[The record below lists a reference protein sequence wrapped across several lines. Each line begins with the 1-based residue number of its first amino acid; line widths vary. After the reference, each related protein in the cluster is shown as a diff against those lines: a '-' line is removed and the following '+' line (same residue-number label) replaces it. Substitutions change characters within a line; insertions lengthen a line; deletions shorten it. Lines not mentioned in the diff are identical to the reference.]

1 MAFNSASGYN
11 NLPSG
16 NFTPEIFS
24 QKVLKFFRRASVA
37 EDITNTD
44 YAGEIENF
52 GDTVRIIKEPT
63 ITISSYSRGSVVNPQ
78 DLADDQITMV
88 VDQANAFAFKIDDI
102 EERQSHVNFEALA
115 TSSGAYSLKRAY
127 DATVLQAISDGAGIA
142 GSLATAASGSS
153 APSALTTTDASGLG
167 TANAPVNITADSGD
181 AAVNLMLNM
190 ARHLDDQSVPEEN
203 RWFVAPPAFYE
214 QLFSAGAKFAEVQV
228 TGDQTSPL
236 RNGLVMQGNI
246 AGFNCYKST
255 ALNSTGG
262 TDQVVLT
269 DATATLAT
277 DATENVVLAGHMSST
292 ATASHIAKTEVVRST
307 ETFSDIVRGLHVFG
321 RKVLRQEAIVRG
333 VIDFA

>member
-1 MAFNSASGYN
+1 MAFDSASGYN

-24 QKVLKFFRRASVA
+24 QKVLKFFRRASVV

-44 YAGEIENF
+44 YAGEIDNY

-63 ITISSYSRGSVVNPQ
+63 ITVSSYSRGAVVSPQ

-115 TSSGAYSLKRAY
+115 TSSGAYSLKRKY
-127 DATVLQAISDGAGIA
+127 DGNVLTSMFGGAGLSSES
-142 GSLATAASGSS
+142 GASVQQV
-153 APSALTTTDASGLG
+153 TGLG
-167 TANAPVNITADSGD
+167 TLGSPLSVSTGD
-181 AAVNLMLNM
+181 IAVNTILKM
-190 ARHLDDQSVPEEN
+190 ARAMDDQSIPEEN
-203 RWFVAPPAFYE
+203 RFFVAPPIFYE
-214 QLFSAGAKFAEVQV
+214 TLFKAGSKFAEVQV

-262 TDQVVLT
+262 TDQVT
-269 DATATLAT
+269 MTGLAT
-277 DATENVVLAGHMSST
+277 DASENLVLAGHMSST

-307 ETFSDIVRGLHVFG
+307 ETFSDIIRGLHVFG
-321 RKVLRQEAIVRG
+321 RKVLRPEAIVRG

>member
-1 MAFNSASGYN
+1 MAFNSASGHN

-63 ITISSYSRGSVVNPQ
+63 ITVASYSRGAVINPQ

-102 EERQSHVNFEALA
+102 EERHSHVNFEALA
-115 TSSGAYSLKRAY
+115 TSSGAFSLKRKY
-127 DATVLQAISDGAGIA
+127 DANVLQAMADGAGI
-142 GSLATAASGSS
+142 TGSS
-153 APSALTTTDASGLG
+153 TTIGSASSPVDITGSG
-167 TANAPVNITADSGD
+167 NED
-181 AAVNLMLNM
+181 AAVNLLLSM
-190 ARHLDDQSVPEEN
+190 ARLMDDNSVPEEN
-203 RWFVAPPAFYE
+203 RWFVAPPVFYE
-214 QLFSAGAKFAEVQV
+214 NMFKAGAKFAEVQV
-228 TGDQTSPL
+228 TGDATSPL

-255 ALNSTGG
+255 VLNNSG
-262 TDQVVLT
+262 TDVVTINSQDTTNDFVVLG
-269 DATATLAT
+269 
-277 DATENVVLAGHMSST
+277 GHMSST
-292 ATASHIAKTEVVRST
+292 STASHIAKTEVVRST

-321 RKVLRQEAIVRG
+321 RKVLRPEALAVG
-333 VIDFA
+333 VVKTD